1 MREPSSC
8 GIRRAEGETGAGRV
22 ALVWNYMLQ
31 PSARP
36 QGVPVGPQST
46 CHAPDRGASTMSI
59 AHPLGLMHTLELD
72 VELECSEAPPAFGGR
87 NEAEGKERT
96 CTSGI
101 REKTGHTHFLT

>member
-22 ALVWNYMLQ
+22 ALVWNYILQ

-46 CHAPDRGASTMSI
+46 CHAPDRGASTMLIPSVPTRVNRKTRTEVTRAI
-59 AHPLGLMHTLELD
+59 LGDTEVRLTLALQL
-72 VELECSEAPPAFGGR
+72 VKRL
-87 NEAEGKERT
+87 
-96 CTSGI
+96 I
-101 REKTGHTHFLT
+101 YII